1 MLLAFSIFLITLIFV
16 IWQPKGLSIGYSAL
30 AGIGAIKRETSIGIR
45 ADITYQG
52 SIYTGDSCPADC
64 AGGYVGKLTGVARV
78 VASVT
83 VGNFY
88 EDSLTVVPVWDGFS
102 FGDVYGG

>member
-16 IWQPKGLSIGYSAL
+16 IWQRKGL
-30 AGIGAIKRETSIGIR
+30 GIGAIEEEASIGMR

-64 AGGYVGKLTGVARV
+64 AGGYVGKLASVARV
-78 VASVT
+78 VALVT

-88 EDSLTVVPVWDGFS
+88 EDSLTVDSDIPVWDGFT
-102 FGDVYGG
+102 FGGACGG